1 MKKRL
6 LLRSSI
12 WFQSNLVDFIKKNKR
27 VSICF
32 SPKSGG
38 NMLQNCWV
46 TNIMVMMISLVVMTL
61 LMMTM
66 TIMVAMTF
74 HLSYVLIDDDDFVD
88 DDDNDEDLQPEP
100 CREPGPRPTL
110 ASRGNPVSSRCFFTS
125 SKSPTNS
132 PLISS

>member
-66 TIMVAMTF
+66 TIMVAVTF

-88 DDDNDEDLQPEP
+88 DDDVLANVVFTLFLSPQKHL
-100 CREPGPRPTL
+100 PTCL
-110 ASRGNPVSSRCFFTS
+110 
-125 SKSPTNS
+125 
-132 PLISS
+132 